1 MSTITYTKSG
11 INVSASVSIK
21 KNGDATERCLT
32 NCTGQVNGITTS
44 DVDISGLTKG
54 VVHPMDIVV
63 TEGSCSNYG
72 TDNLC
77 CPATGGSVLGN
88 LTPPQNTL
96 QTYTVSGTDG
106 NFFESGGNGGFS
118 ILGGN
123 ASFSGTPTGGI
134 ANVNVGTLPF
144 TLCYNISSCSIPRS
158 ICISINPQVIG
169 CTLSVTGISIVC

>member
-72 TDNLC
+72 TVNLC

-88 LTPPQNTL
+88 LTPPQNTT
-96 QTYTVSGTDG
+96 QTYTVSGIDLIYS
-106 NFFESGGNGGFS
+106 ESGGNGGFS
-118 ILGGN
+118 ILEGSAYFN
-123 ASFSGTPTGGI
+123 GTPTGGI

-144 TLCYNISSCSIPRS
+144 TLCYNMNSCSIPRS

-169 CTLSVTGISIVC
+169 CTLSVTGISITC